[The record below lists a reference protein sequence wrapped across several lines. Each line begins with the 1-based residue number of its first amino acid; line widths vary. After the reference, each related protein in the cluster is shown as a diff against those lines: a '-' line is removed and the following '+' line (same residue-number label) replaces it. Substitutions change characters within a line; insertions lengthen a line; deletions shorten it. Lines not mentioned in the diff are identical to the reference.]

1 MARRSQV
8 GSSGYTILVVDDQEE
23 MRASLRNL
31 LEREGHRVLTAESGE
46 RALALFKENE
56 VHLLFVDYLMPR
68 MTGDQLVREIR
79 KFDPYVQIV
88 MQTGWSGEVSPRQM
102 LNDLD
107 IQGYHDKA
115 DGPEKL
121 LLWVQVGLKAYRAIR
136 ALRDRERREAE
147 LVANVS
153 HELKN
158 PISIISGYAE
168 LLREGDFGD
177 LPQRSL
183 KPLRALAGTTKML
196 NELVQNFL
204 DYARVEAGALGVET
218 QEVSLQEIVEEMTA
232 LATFLLQD
240 RDVQLEAD
248 PPILT
253 TRVICDVPKL
263 RTILRNLVTN
273 AAKFTQRGRIGLH
286 VDLRRDHLQ
295 VAVHDTGVGIA
306 LEDQESI
313 FEPFRQLDG
322 SLTRSFGGIGLG
334 LALSRKLARA
344 LGGDVAVESEPG
356 VGSTFTLTV
365 PVRRPVVERAP
376 ASARLHTTE
385 LAA

>member
-1 MARRSQV
+1 
-8 GSSGYTILVVDDQEE
+8 
-23 MRASLRNL
+23 
-31 LEREGHRVLTAESGE
+31 
-46 RALALFKENE
+46 
-56 VHLLFVDYLMPR
+56 
-68 MTGDQLVREIR
+68 
-79 KFDPYVQIV
+79 
-88 MQTGWSGEVSPRQM
+88 
-102 LNDLD
+102 
-107 IQGYHDKA
+107 
-115 DGPEKL
+115 
-121 LLWVQVGLKAYRAIR
+121 
-136 ALRDRERREAE
+136 
-147 LVANVS
+147 
-153 HELKN
+153 
-158 PISIISGYAE
+158 
-168 LLREGDFGD
+168 
-177 LPQRSL
+177 
-183 KPLRALAGTTKML
+183 ML

-376 ASARLHTTE
+376 ARARLHTTE